1 MKILVIDGQGGGIGS
16 GINMKHAVTI
26 GMFPDIPLERF
37 HYIGNSSLSGA
48 YAMLISTLN
57 RQRDEYRQL
66 QNAAEEMLRARGMQP
81 QGISPAARLSSG
93 AMTALKTLTDHS
105 PANIAEMMI
114 QGSTMGVTKSMRTM
128 GTCSEADPAVLE
140 LAQRLLRT
148 EQANIEQMK
157 GFLS

>member
-1 MKILVIDGQGGGIGS
+1 MSSELDLLNHIYQTAEMGQDGIQS
-16 GINMKHAVTI
+16 VLKHTE
-26 GMFPDIPLERF
+26 D
-37 HYIGNSSLSGA
+37 
-48 YAMLISTLN
+48 AMLISTLN